1 MQVNESSSNSA
12 ARFGGGMAGI
22 AGGTAPR
29 SAVLLAQ
36 MRSRQAAVNAAAS
49 SAARNDP
56 EVREML
62 QMSLYV
68 VQPAHAQGG
77 AFKGCSRLCEET

>member
-1 MQVNESSSNSA
+1 
-12 ARFGGGMAGI
+12 MAGI

-29 SAVLLAQ
+29 STVLLAQ

-68 VQPAHAQGG
+68 VRPAHA
-77 AFKGCSRLCEET
+77 

>member
-1 MQVNESSSNSA
+1 
-12 ARFGGGMAGI
+12 MAGI
-22 AGGTAPR
+22 AGGTAPH

-68 VQPAHAQGG
+68 VRLAHAQGG
-77 AFKGCSRLCEET
+77 AFGGCSRALRRLIV